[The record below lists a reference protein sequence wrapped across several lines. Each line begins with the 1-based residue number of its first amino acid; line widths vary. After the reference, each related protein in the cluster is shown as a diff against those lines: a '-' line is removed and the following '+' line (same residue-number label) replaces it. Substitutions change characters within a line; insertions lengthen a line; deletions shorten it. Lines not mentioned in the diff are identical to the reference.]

1 MTQRKK
7 MNKIT
12 DEVIYWPVCCGQE
25 MEFDPALWETEE
37 IVEFHCSYC
46 NRTARGISKDKNRE

>member
-1 MTQRKK
+1 